1 MIKCKDGNVEL
12 KGKGYQLLTDLTL
25 IVKALREEG
34 CTEELLQKAFFLSG
48 LSEEETNNEAMGE
61 ILEFIKKMGKEKE

>member
-34 CTEELLQKAFFLSG
+34 CTEELLQKELQ
-48 LSEEETNNEAMGE
+48 ETKRLMNKN
-61 ILEFIKKMGKEKE
+61 KE